1 MVSIEHQDL
10 KFFKGVKRI
19 HEYSLIETDQE
30 LFCHTFKWEPNFC
43 HFLQF
48 VDLIQAYRQL
58 RDLGLQRNV
67 HYAKNLISK
76 FHPTA
81 SVDSE
86 FFFFFFTYRSAIVE
100 ASTSDLENAPTFLLI
115 LLVSLARPF
124 SLCIFSD
131 SRFCIL
137 SFSAL
142 FLFVVSA
149 FSSYPAFF
157 PLHSLV
163 LKMSQLAFCHTL
175 FFKLY

>member
-1 MVSIEHQDL
+1 MNILWLKQIRNCFVTHSNGSQIFVIFCSLLTWSRLIDSWETWDDREMYTMQKISSPSSILRRQ
-10 KFFKGVKRI
+10 
-19 HEYSLIETDQE
+19 
-30 LFCHTFKWEPNFC
+30 
-43 HFLQF
+43 
-48 VDLIQAYRQL
+48 LIQ
-58 RDLGLQRNV
+58 
-67 HYAKNLISK
+67 S
-76 FHPTA
+76 
-81 SVDSE
+81 

-175 FFKLY
+175 FFKLYWV

>member
-1 MVSIEHQDL
+1 MNILWLKQIRNCFVTHSNGSQIFVIFCSLLTWSRLIDSWETWDDREMYTMRKISSPSSILRRQ
-10 KFFKGVKRI
+10 
-19 HEYSLIETDQE
+19 
-30 LFCHTFKWEPNFC
+30 
-43 HFLQF
+43 
-48 VDLIQAYRQL
+48 LIQ
-58 RDLGLQRNV
+58 
-67 HYAKNLISK
+67 S
-76 FHPTA
+76 F
-81 SVDSE
+81 

-175 FFKLY
+175 FFKLYWV

>member
-1 MVSIEHQDL
+1 MYTMRKISSPSSILRRQ
-10 KFFKGVKRI
+10 
-19 HEYSLIETDQE
+19 
-30 LFCHTFKWEPNFC
+30 
-43 HFLQF
+43 
-48 VDLIQAYRQL
+48 LIQ
-58 RDLGLQRNV
+58 
-67 HYAKNLISK
+67 S
-76 FHPTA
+76 
-81 SVDSE
+81 

-100 ASTSDLENAPTFLLI
+100 ASTSDLENAPTFLLTFLLI
-115 LLVSLARPF
+115 LLLSLARPF
-124 SLCIFSD
+124 SFCVFSD

-175 FFKLY
+175 FFQLY